1 MVFVVYIF
9 LIADLAEIDIALVA
23 DNPGA
28 NNIFSADVALDS
40 VVNKFLVLFWVN
52 ERAATLSSIT
62 TCTKFTIFGLIW
74 RILRSLEELGLILSR
89 GLLWLGCCDIR
100 CAWLLNRVWFLW
112 L

>member
-40 VVNKFLVLFWVN
+40 VVNQFLVLFWVY
-52 ERAATLSSIT
+52 ERAAATLSSIT
-62 TCTKFTIFGLIW
+62 TCAKSTILGHMGLIW
-74 RILRSLEELGLILSR
+74 RIWRSLEEL
-89 GLLWLGCCDIR
+89 
-100 CAWLLNRVWFLW
+100 
-112 L
+112 